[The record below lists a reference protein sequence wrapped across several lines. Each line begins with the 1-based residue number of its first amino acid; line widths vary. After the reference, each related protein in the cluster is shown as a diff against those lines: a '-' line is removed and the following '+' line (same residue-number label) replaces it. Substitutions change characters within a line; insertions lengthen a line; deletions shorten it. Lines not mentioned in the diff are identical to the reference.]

1 MEQKERESDNIEL
14 RSEKVRRVIS
24 EVPPLIV
31 RMGTVIITIIVIALA
46 IVFVGIISINK
57 TQWE

>member
-1 MEQKERESDNIEL
+1 MEQKEKESDNIEL

-46 IVFVGIISINK
+46 IVFVGIISISK
-57 TQWE
+57 TQL

>member
-31 RMGTVIITIIVIALA
+31 RMGTVIITIIVIVLA
-46 IVFVGIISINK
+46 VVFVGIISISK
-57 TQWE
+57 TQL

>member
-14 RSEKVRRVIS
+14 RSKKVRRVIG

-31 RMGTVIITIIVIALA
+31 RMGTVIITIIVIVLA
-46 IVFVGIISINK
+46 VVFVGIISINK
-57 TQWE
+57 TQW